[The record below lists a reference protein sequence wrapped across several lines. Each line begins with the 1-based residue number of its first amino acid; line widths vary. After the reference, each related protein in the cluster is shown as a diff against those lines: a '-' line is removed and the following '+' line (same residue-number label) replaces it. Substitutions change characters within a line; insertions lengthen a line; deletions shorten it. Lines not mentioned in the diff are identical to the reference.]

1 MASATSLRR
10 RFWFGGFY
18 RTTMDAAAIWLRHTH
33 SRQELARFNRRE
45 LADLGLWRIDADRP
59 R

>member
-45 LADLGLWRIDADRP
+45 LADLGGR
-59 R
+59 